1 MEDYD
6 EYFAELNPLEDIL
19 GRASTG
25 VKKEVQKSFLPISL
39 NTLAFLT
46 GGMGLPKAFKAA
58 LRMEYGP
65 RLTRSLVTRRPSG
78 PRLEYIGGAVPTTGV
93 GQLIN
98 PTDLVSVTDERGADT
113 GFSEYSSPGVAASY
127 EGSS

>member
-19 GRASTG
+19 GRASA
-25 VKKEVQKSFLPISL
+25 EARRSALPIGL
-39 NTLAFLT
+39 DTLAFMAS
-46 GGMGLPKAFKAA
+46 GMGLPKAFKAA
-58 LRMEYGP
+58 LQMEYGP
-65 RLTRSLVTRRPSG
+65 RFTRSLITRPSG

-98 PTDLVSVTDERGADT
+98 PEDLISITDERGADT